1 MTAVSCRH
9 TLTSSNN
16 KLRFLSKDSKNC
28 SSLTEVGKGF
38 HSLNSLNMHFKRLRT
53 LLAISG
59 WSQVIAYGKLHSYFS
74 PQVKAKW
81 NWTSIGGV
89 KLLKFSNMKQK
100 KNFIAQ
106 FICLPV
112 FRWIGFEEAETWR
125 LHKPMQQMCVPLS
138 ADSAVFKIGTTVTI
152 SHIRL
157 GSTWAHRRIIGLCVK
172 CS

>member
-1 MTAVSCRH
+1 MVFIVIEGLVTAVSCRH

-100 KNFIAQ
+100 KKIYSSIYMPPGFQ
-106 FICLPV
+106 MD
-112 FRWIGFEEAETWR
+112 WIPRSRNMKASQA
-125 LHKPMQQMCVPLS
+125 HA
-138 ADSAVFKIGTTVTI
+138 ADVCAP
-152 SHIRL
+152 
-157 GSTWAHRRIIGLCVK
+157 
-172 CS
+172 